1 MCSKKSYL
9 YSLIYEEKIGY
20 TYQLFNLMNYND
32 IISWRLNIYMH
43 IILFTLTTKPL
54 FCNKQKE
61 AQGNQ
66 KMNYIQLTSDLIRE
80 VLLAILLYK

>member
-1 MCSKKSYL
+1 MCNKKSYL

-32 IISWRLNIYMH
+32 IISWRLNIYMR

-54 FCNKQKE
+54 FCNKQRKL
-61 AQGNQ
+61 
-66 KMNYIQLTSDLIRE
+66 K
-80 VLLAILLYK
+80 AIKK